1 MHIIIHKA
9 VKIHASKEDARK
21 HEVETL
27 FGNLMDGEKRGVAIE
42 STLANAIEKVWN
54 KSQPMKRLRD

>member
-27 FGNLMDGEKRGVAIE
+27 FGDLIDGEIE
-42 STLANAIEKVWN
+42 STLANAPEKV
-54 KSQPMKRLRD
+54 